1 MDSTLTLKDAQKYRD
16 LLAKQFTEITKSD
29 EQSWETFT
37 RQKDFGVIATEY
49 VPIIKGILQ
58 GNATISIKDYRDALV
73 GAIKQNKYCLVI
85 PVLHSMTDGNLLPEL
100 SEHYLKITSI
110 ILTEEAIQNAYIVRY
125 KDIDN
130 NLREFCTYA
139 KNSLDARLQ
148 ALECIECVADNPRS
162 ILDIVREKEHADSF
176 DW

>member
-1 MDSTLTLKDAQKYRD
+1 MDSTLTLIDAQKYRD

-29 EQSWETFT
+29 EQAWETFT
-37 RQKDFGVIATEY
+37 RQKDFSVIATEY
-49 VPIIKGILQ
+49 VPIIKGILE

-110 ILTEEAIQNAYIVRY
+110 LLTEDDMQNPYTVRY
-125 KDIDN
+125 RDKEHK
-130 NLREFCTYA
+130 LREFCTYA
-139 KNSLDARLQ
+139 KNAIDARLQ

-162 ILDIVREKEHADSF
+162 ILDIVREKEHTDSF